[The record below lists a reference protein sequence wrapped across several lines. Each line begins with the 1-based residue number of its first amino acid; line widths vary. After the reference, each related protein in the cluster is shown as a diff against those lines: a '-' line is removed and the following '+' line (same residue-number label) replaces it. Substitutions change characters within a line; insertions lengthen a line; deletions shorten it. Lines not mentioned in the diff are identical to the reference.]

1 LIPFVSGDWMAESL
15 REEWSVQINLIV
27 GGIIGWDGDWRLLA
41 SSPLAWSD
49 TGNISLGS
57 DAISD
62 DVEVFGD
69 ISWGTEVVIWD
80 HGSTVG
86 PFACCLLI
94 AISSSSLG
102 IACLEVSL
110 GGVTGNSNWMAE
122 LFGEEWGLS

>member
-1 LIPFVSGDWMAESL
+1 MAEFL
-15 REEWSVQINLIV
+15 GEERSVQVNLIV
-27 GGIIGWDGDWRLLA
+27 GGIIGWDGGWSLLA
-41 SSPLAWSD
+41 SSPLAWTD

-62 DVEVFGD
+62 DGEIFGD
-69 ISWGTEVVIWD
+69 VSWGAEVVIWD

-94 AISSSSLG
+94 AINSSSLG

-110 GGVTGNSNWMAE
+110 GGVTGDSNWMAE
-122 LFGEEWGLS
+122 LFGEEWCIS